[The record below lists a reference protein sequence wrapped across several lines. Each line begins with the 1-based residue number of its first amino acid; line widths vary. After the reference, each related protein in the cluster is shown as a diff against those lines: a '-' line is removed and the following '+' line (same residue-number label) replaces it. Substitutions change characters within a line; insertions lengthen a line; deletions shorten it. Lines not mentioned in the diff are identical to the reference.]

1 MLSGHLSDL
10 IKTACSDLPVLTEP
24 TRKKPVCR
32 VVQDCIV
39 VETKDT
45 LCFQLSGILSQPYVT
60 QLQLE
65 LTYIYKATVPQA
77 ACAAAADLPG
87 LSSFLLFI

>member
-24 TRKKPVCR
+24 TRKKPVCP
-32 VVQDCIV
+32 VAQDRIV

-45 LCFQLSGILSQPYVT
+45 LCFQLSGILSQPYVA
-60 QLQLE
+60 QLHVV
-65 LTYIYKATVPQA
+65 LTYI
-77 ACAAAADLPG
+77 
-87 LSSFLLFI
+87 